1 MIRLFDFVFSLL
13 GIIIFSP
20 VFILISAMIII
31 DSGFTIFYMQ
41 ERVGKNGKIFNLMKF
56 RTMRNSSDKKGLL
69 TVGNR
74 DARITRVGFYLR
86 KLKLDEIPQLFN
98 VAKGEMALVGPRPEV
113 EKYVILYNEEQ
124 KKVLDVKPGITD
136 LASIEYINESELLAK
151 SDDPE
156 RTYIEEIMPHKIEIN
171 LKYVEDKNFFTNVT
185 VVLKTILKI
194 FK

>member
-1 MIRLFDFVFSLL
+1 MAYLTYKSKDEVLL
-13 GIIIFSP
+13 NTK
-20 VFILISAMIII
+20 A
-31 DSGFTIFYMQ
+31 
-41 ERVGKNGKIFNLMKF
+41 
-56 RTMRNSSDKKGLL
+56 DKKGLL
-69 TVGNR
+69 TVGER
-74 DARITRVGFYLR
+74 DNRITRIGFYLR
-86 KLKLDEIPQLFN
+86 KFKLDEIPQLFN
-98 VAKGEMALVGPRPEV
+98 VLKGEMALVGPRPEV
-113 EKYVILYNEEQ
+113 EKYVKLYNADQ

-136 LASIEYINESELLAK
+136 LASIEYINESELLSK